1 VVAAQFNGMQER
13 PSVKKPLA
21 YEKKVNEGLAKKA

>member
-1 VVAAQFNGMQER
+1 LFRLSQRRGAFFKRMQER

-21 YEKKVNEGLAKKA
+21 YEKEVK